1 MKLLNFTLIKL
12 TLCLTIG
19 ICIGYA
25 FTIPLRLSVYISSLL
40 LFTLFI
46 SYLIARHQFTKTIWF
61 GLICFITTISIGIS
75 TYNLHDQ
82 KQFLNHYTKYIAVDE
97 SVSKPIMLRVRKQ
110 LKSGTYYHKYI
121 VDVLQVDTQNTL
133 GKTLLNIQKD
143 SLFNKLK
150 VDEIIITDATIK
162 DLISPLNPNQF
173 DYKNYLKKQYIY
185 HQIFAKNSALYKVQ
199 NKPHTI
205 FGYAAA
211 LRQLINIKLKA
222 YNFNP
227 DELAIINALILG
239 QRQDLSKEIYNNY
252 TNAGAVHILAVS
264 GLHIGIILYIL
275 NFLFKPIEY
284 LKHGKFHKAALLVII
299 LWVFAIIAGLSA
311 SVTRAVTMFSIV
323 TIALHL
329 QRLTNIYNTLAIS
342 IFVLLLF
349 KPLFL
354 LDVGFQMS
362 YLAVIAIVYIQPLLY
377 KLWIPKYKAV
387 NFIWNIFTVTI
398 AAQFGVI
405 PISLY
410 YFHQFPSLFFISNLL
425 IIPFLGLVLGFGI
438 LIIVLAL
445 LNALPNWLAYLYET
459 IISWMNWIVKWVSH
473 QDDFLFKDLPFNLL
487 QVISTYIFILF
498 FMKWYK
504 HKKPIYLKY
513 TLIAIL
519 LFQGVFIYTMHK
531 HSSSEF
537 IIFHKSRYSIL
548 TKKNGKNLTV
558 FHNLDS
564 VIKPKTNIIKNYK
577 VGNYIDTVSEHAVSS
592 VYIISEKPLLII
604 DSLGVYNVKSFQPH
618 YIMLRNSPRINL
630 TRLIDSINPKVII
643 ADGSN
648 YKSYIKRWKATC
660 KTKKIPFHQ
669 TSEKGAFI
677 IK

>member
-12 TLCLTIG
+12 TLCLAIG
-19 ICIGYA
+19 ICISYFYTVA
-25 FTIPLRLSVYISSLL
+25 LHVSLYINSVLIFL
-40 LFTLFI
+40 LFI
-46 SYLIARHQFTKTIWF
+46 SYLIARRQFVKSIWF
-61 GLICFITTISIGIS
+61 GIIACITTISLGLT
-75 TYNLHDQ
+75 TYNFHNQ
-82 KQFLNHYTKYIAVDE
+82 KNFYNHYTKYIAIDE

-110 LKSGTYYHKYI
+110 LKSGNYYNKYI
-121 VDVLQVDTQNTL
+121 CDVLQVDTQNTL

-173 DYKNYLKKQYIY
+173 DYKEYLKKQYIY
-185 HQIFAKNSALYKVQ
+185 HQIFVKNSALYKVQ
-199 NKPHTI
+199 NKPHTL

-211 LRQLINIKLKA
+211 LRELINIKLKT
-222 YNFNP
+222 YNFKP

-239 QRQDLSKEIYNNY
+239 QRQDLSKEIYTNY

-275 NFLFKPIEY
+275 NILFKPIEY
-284 LKHGKFHKAALLVII
+284 LKHGKFHKAVILVFI
-299 LWVFAIIAGLSA
+299 LWGFAIIAGLSA

-329 QRLTNIYNTLAIS
+329 QRLTNIYNTLSIS
-342 IFVLLLF
+342 IFILLLC

-354 LDVGFQMS
+354 FDVGFQLS
-362 YLAVIAIVYIQPLLY
+362 YLAVISIVYIQPLLY
-377 KLWIPKYKAV
+377 KLWIPKYKAF
-387 NFIWNIFTVTI
+387 NFMWNIFTVTI

-425 IIPFLGLVLGFGI
+425 IIPFLGLILGFGI
-438 LIIVLAL
+438 LIIFLAL
-445 LNALPNWLAYLYET
+445 LHALPDWLAYTYET

-487 QVISTYIFILF
+487 QVVSTYIFILC

-504 HKKPIYLKY
+504 HKKTIYLKY
-513 TLIAIL
+513 TLVATL
-519 LFQGVFIYTMHK
+519 LCHGIFIDTMYK
-531 HSSSEF
+531 HSASEF
-537 IIFHKSRYSIL
+537 VIFHKSRYSIL
-548 TKKNGKNLTV
+548 AEKRGRNLTV
-558 FHNLDS
+558 YHNLDS

-577 VGNYIDTVSEHAVSS
+577 VGNYINTVSEHSVSS
-592 VYIISEKPLLII
+592 VYSISEKPLLII
-604 DSLGVYNVKSFQPH
+604 DSLGVYNIKSFQPH
-618 YIMLRNSPRINL
+618 YILLRDSPRVNL
-630 TRLIDSINPKVII
+630 TRLIDSITPKVII